1 MPERTLL
8 AESFNRAV
16 GRSDIA
22 SVEKSFTEEPLL
34 VKERKGRRMATTPKI
49 LAEERRMVA
58 FAREG
63 RGTCRALGNSPH
75 EFSRTW
81 LGKDQKAAVNSVR
94 PESLDAD
101 VVDFEAR
108 KALNLLRPD
117 EVVIPLG
124 AAQQHAE

>member
-1 MPERTLL
+1 MITRQRKRPFFRRLVLPLAAIAFVGYFAYHTFTGSFGIWAMDRLDADGARLATERDQLDQEKTTL
-8 AESFNRAV
+8 
-16 GRSDIA
+16 
-22 SVEKSFTEEPLL
+22 
-34 VKERKGRRMATTPKI
+34 
-49 LAEERRMVA
+49 
-58 FAREG
+58 
-63 RGTCRALGNSPH
+63 
-75 EFSRTW
+75 
-81 LGKDQKAAVNSVR
+81 QAAVNSVR